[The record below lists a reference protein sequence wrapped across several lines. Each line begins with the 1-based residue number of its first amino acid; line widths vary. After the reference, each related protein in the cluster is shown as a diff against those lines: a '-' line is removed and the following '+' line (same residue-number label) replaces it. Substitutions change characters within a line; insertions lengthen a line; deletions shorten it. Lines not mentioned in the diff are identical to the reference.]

1 MNLYF
6 RIDADVRKDAAANQA
21 PVVNAG
27 TAQTVTLP
35 AGATLSGSATDDG
48 LPNPPG
54 ALTYA
59 WSKVSG
65 PGTVTFGNAAS
76 AATTATFS
84 VAGSYVLRLS
94 ASDSALTGTADLT
107 VTVNPAGTANQAP
120 VVNAGGDQAITLP
133 AGANLAG
140 SATDDGLPSPPAAL
154 TYAWSK
160 VSGPGTVSFGNT
172 ANASTT
178 ASFSIAATAT
188 CCGSP
193 RTTARCPPAT
203 N

>member
-1 MNLYF
+1 MNLYV

-65 PGTVTFGNAAS
+65 PGTV
-76 AATTATFS
+76 
-84 VAGSYVLRLS
+84 
-94 ASDSALTGTADLT
+94 
-107 VTVNPAGTANQAP
+107 
-120 VVNAGGDQAITLP
+120 
-133 AGANLAG
+133 
-140 SATDDGLPSPPAAL
+140 
-154 TYAWSK
+154 
-160 VSGPGTVSFGNT
+160 SFGNT

-178 ASFSIAATAT
+178 ASFSIAGSYVLRLTANDGALSASDELTVIVSPVGTVNVPPMRQRRREPDDHAAGGGNAGRHARPTTGCQTRPGLLTTTWSLVSGPVSGVFFANPRCPPPPPPSRRPAPT
-188 CCGSP
+188 CCG
-193 RTTARCPPAT
+193 
-203 N
+203 